1 MIRALLRAAA
11 LVLVATLVTVAP
23 ALGDP
28 PEATAAQSV
37 GGDLRSEYPLH
48 DAKQCCSA
56 SPAPAAVVHQPG
68 PGPGGRVDGD
78 GGLRLWVLA
87 IALASCLA
95 LAWFVHS
102 RPETIPRIDLS
113 RAAAIA
119 GAVPRAVREIDAG
132 GPRGAWHRRQ
142 PFHRCRAGGPEG
154 GAEG

>member
-1 MIRALLRAAA
+1 MSPSDAAA
-11 LVLVATLVTVAP
+11 
-23 ALGDP
+23 
-28 PEATAAQSV
+28 AQGV

-68 PGPGGRVDGD
+68 GGPDGRVDGE
-78 GGLRLWVLA
+78 GGLPLWVLA

-119 GAVPRAVREIDAG
+119 GAVPRAVRGIDFSRVTGARRRRPEG
-132 GPRGAWHRRQ
+132 GAWHRRQ
-142 PFHRCRAGGPEG
+142 PFHRGRAGGPEG